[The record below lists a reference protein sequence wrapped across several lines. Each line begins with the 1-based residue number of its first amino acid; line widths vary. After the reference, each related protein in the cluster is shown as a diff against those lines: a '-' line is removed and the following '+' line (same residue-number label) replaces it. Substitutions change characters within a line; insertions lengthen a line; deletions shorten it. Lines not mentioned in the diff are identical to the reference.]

1 MCAVVKGYPL
11 VIRNSDSP
19 EKQWGIPFDAPLFY
33 WYREE
38 DKERQLITYME
49 QTFSIQ
55 PSETKKAVLAGNDAM
70 RQFGSRLKEAGAKVL
85 EEVEKEGRYAV
96 VLASRPYQN
105 DALVNHSLPELLT
118 EFGVP
123 VLTADSVPGIENV
136 DLSHSR
142 LDVVNNYHARMLA
155 SAVLAAQSQNL
166 EYVQFVS
173 FGCGHDAY
181 LSDEIQ
187 RMMREISGKSPL
199 ILKLDES
206 DTQGTKELVQ
216 AIGAKLTELPPIL
229 QYEPEPLTA
238 EELAETT
245 EKGTFEIEVEDGVY
259 YIDAKFLEPILRTVN
274 LDDYSSLQYFQK
286 VLRSSGIIDKL
297 EEMGIQEG
305 DTVNLYGFEFDF
317 VS

>member
-1 MCAVVKGYPL
+1 
-11 VIRNSDSP
+11 
-19 EKQWGIPFDAPLFY
+19 
-33 WYREE
+33 
-38 DKERQLITYME
+38 
-49 QTFSIQ
+49 
-55 PSETKKAVLAGNDAM
+55 M

-142 LDVVNNYHARMLA
+142 LDVVNNHHARMAA

-206 DTQGTKELVQ
+206 EVQGGQ
-216 AIGAKLTELPPIL
+216 ICHRA
-229 QYEPEPLTA
+229 
-238 EELAETT
+238 
-245 EKGTFEIEVEDGVY
+245 
-259 YIDAKFLEPILRTVN
+259 
-274 LDDYSSLQYFQK
+274 
-286 VLRSSGIIDKL
+286 
-297 EEMGIQEG
+297 
-305 DTVNLYGFEFDF
+305 
-317 VS
+317 